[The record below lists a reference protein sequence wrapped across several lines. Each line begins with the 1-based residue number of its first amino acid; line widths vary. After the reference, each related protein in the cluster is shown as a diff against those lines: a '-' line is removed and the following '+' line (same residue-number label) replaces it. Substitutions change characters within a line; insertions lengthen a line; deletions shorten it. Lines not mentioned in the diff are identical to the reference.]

1 MQYVYTKEKYRIF
14 TRKKRKEVFY
24 AKQSKNKKNA

>member
-1 MQYVYTKEKYRIF
+1 MQYVYTKEEYRIF

-24 AKQSKNKKNA
+24 AKQSKN